1 MNKKANFNEF
11 RFDGLHYIS
20 ASNKYLTMQ
29 RVSDNEDKIVV
40 KVADSHLKRT
50 KYGYALI
57 LDYNH
62 VVFIKDWQV
71 SSNYY
76 GNEVLLTREY
86 FKVKEWGEF
95 DDFGE
100 VDDENELTYDYW
112 LEIAKDQSFIIE
124 DDGIKSFGNPVR
136 WDKWNKE
143 VINAI
148 ND

>member
-1 MNKKANFNEF
+1 MSKKTDFNDY
-11 RFDGLHYIS
+11 RFSGLHYIN

-29 RVSDNEDKIVV
+29 RVSDDNNKIVV
-40 KVADSHLKRT
+40 KVADSHLQRT

-95 DDFGE
+95 DDFGAA
-100 VDDENELTYDYW
+100 DDESELTFEHW
-112 LEIAKDQSFIIE
+112 LEVAKEQSYIIE
-124 DDGIKSFGNPVR
+124 EEGIYSPGNPVR
-136 WDKWNKE
+136 WEK
-143 VINAI
+143 
-148 ND
+148 

>member
-1 MNKKANFNEF
+1 MSKKTEFNDY
-11 RFDGLHYIS
+11 RFSGLHYIN

-29 RVSDNEDKIVV
+29 RVSDDENKIVV
-40 KVADSHLKRT
+40 KVADSHLQRT

-57 LDYNH
+57 LNFNH

-95 DDFGE
+95 PDMCADPG
-100 VDDENELTYDYW
+100 ENETFDEW
-112 LEIAKDQSFIIE
+112 LEVAKEQSYIVEEEGFC
-124 DDGIKSFGNPVR
+124 SPGNPVR
-136 WDKWNKE
+136 WEK
-143 VINAI
+143 
-148 ND
+148 